1 MTALE
6 SSFNNALVSGQTDFF
21 ASVYIPVKIPTSQ
34 GMPNDYT
41 YTNIGLS
48 ATEIAKIYADYFGLC
63 FLVEPLQTVT
73 GEAWDYSLSVG
84 KLARRIKSV
93 LLMNN
98 GKYMKL
104 MELEGFVYNPLW
116 NVDGTEIFSSLEN
129 SGEDDETTTTKEDR
143 VTFYNTDQETKTQTN
158 TYDGTLRDAEKQT
171 ITQDPALSGGE
182 PTKNYTR
189 SKADPLSN
197 VVTREYIHKNADNN
211 GAEYTVS
218 ADDTAFGEAVTG
230 GNKFHTDKRIRSG
243 NIGVTASQDL
253 IQKSR
258 EILRFSIIDEFFRD
272 INTQILIG
280 IYDV

>member
-1 MTALE
+1 M
-6 SSFNNALVSGQTDFF
+6 SGSTDFF
-21 ASVYIPVKIPTSQ
+21 AAVYIPVKIPTSQ
-34 GMPNDYT
+34 GMPDEYT
-41 YTNIGLS
+41 YTNIGLT
-48 ATEIAKIYADYFGLC
+48 ATEIAQIYADYFGLC
-63 FLVEPLQTVT
+63 FLIEPLQTVT
-73 GEAWDYSLSVG
+73 GEAWDYALSVG

-93 LLMNN
+93 LYMNK
-98 GKYMKL
+98 GKYLKL
-104 MELEGFVYNPLW
+104 MEIEGFVYNPLW

-171 ITQDPALSGGE
+171 VTQDPGLSGGE

-197 VVTREYIHKNADNN
+197 IVTREYIHKNADND
-211 GAEYTVS
+211 GEDYTV
-218 ADDTAFGEAVTG
+218 AAEDTAFGEAVTG

-243 NIGVTASQDL
+243 NIGVTATQDL

-258 EILRFSIIDEFFRD
+258 EILRYSIIDEFFRD

-280 IYDV
+280 IYDL